1 MKKLNYLN
9 VVMSLAILF
18 ALSSCSK
25 NGDKSLAQN
34 TASKTE
40 LTDMMSE
47 QGSNPDEASVTENT
61 GTDGTVLNRGT
72 NESNGHYLY
81 TVGNGPEKNYI
92 ISYEIKSNG
101 MLQSNGA
108 TASGGT
114 GTGKGLGSQG
124 ALVLS
129 KNHEWLFAVNAG
141 SNTVSSF
148 KVKDDGTLM
157 LAHTES
163 TMGKEPVSVS
173 VHDNL
178 LYVLNRG
185 SDNIHGFWIGA
196 GGSLSHIAGST
207 QDLSSKMVDAP
218 QISITPGGDWVVVT
232 EKATNII
239 GTFKLKNNGSV
250 SAGKFTTSVGPTPF
264 GFDYSRNRFM
274 IVSNAA
280 GGAAGAG
287 SSTSYIIGN
296 NGKPDAVNGAVNSNQ
311 AAPCWVATTKYGRY
325 AFVTNTAS
333 NNVSSYYVAPW
344 GALYLIAG
352 EAAKTD
358 MGPLDIVVAANNYY
372 VYILNGKSNSIS
384 EYKRKFFGGLEHIG
398 TLANVPISAVGLATF

>member
-1 MKKLNYLN
+1 MKKLSYLN
-9 VVMSLAILF
+9 IVMSLAILF

-40 LTDMMSE
+40 LTDMMLE
-47 QGSNPDEASVTENT
+47 QGSNPDEASVAGST
-61 GTDGTVLNRGT
+61 GSEGTVLNREG
-72 NESNGHYLY
+72 NERNGHYLY
-81 TVGNGPEKNYI
+81 TVGNGNEKNYI
-92 ISYEIKSNG
+92 ISYKIRKDG

-108 TASGGT
+108 TASGGK
-114 GTGKGLGSQG
+114 GTGKSLGSQG
-124 ALVLS
+124 AVILS
-129 KNHEWLFAVNAG
+129 KDNEWLFAVNAG

-148 KVKDDGTLM
+148 KVKADGTLM

-163 TMGKEPVSVS
+163 TMGAEPVSVS
-173 VHDNL
+173 MRGNL

-185 SDNIHGFWIGA
+185 TDNIHGFWVGS
-196 GGSLSHIAGST
+196 GGSLSHIEGST
-207 QDLSSKMVDAP
+207 QNLSSKGVDAP

-239 GTFKLKNNGSV
+239 GTFKIKNNGSV
-250 SAGKFTTSVGPTPF
+250 NAGKFTASVGPTPF
-264 GFDYSRNRFM
+264 GFEFSRNRFM

-296 NGKPDAVNGAVNSNQ
+296 NGKPGAVNGAVNNNQ
-311 AAPCWVATTKYGRY
+311 AAPCWVAITKYGRY

-333 NNVSSYYVAPW
+333 NTVSSYYVSPW
-344 GALYLIAG
+344 GALYLIAS
-352 EAAKTD
+352 EAAKTG
-358 MGPLDIVVAANNYY
+358 MGPVDIVVAANNYY
-372 VYILNGKSNSIS
+372 VYILNGKSNIIS

-398 TLANVPISAVGLATF
+398 TLANVPTSAVGLATF

>member
-1 MKKLNYLN
+1 MKKINFLH

-25 NGDKSLAQN
+25 TGDKSVTQN
-34 TASKTE
+34 TTSKTE
-40 LTDMMSE
+40 LSDMMAE
-47 QGSNPDEASVTENT
+47 QGANPDEASVTENT
-61 GTDGTVLNRGT
+61 GGEGVILNREGS
-72 NESNGHYLY
+72 ESNGHYLY
-81 TVGNGPEKNYI
+81 TVGNSSEKNYVY
-92 ISYEIKSNG
+92 SYKIKSNG

-108 TASGGT
+108 TASGGK

-129 KNHEWLFAVNAG
+129 KDHEWLFAVNAG

-148 KVKDDGTLM
+148 KVKADGTLM

-163 TMGKEPVSVS
+163 TMGKEPISVS
-173 VHDNL
+173 VQGNL

-185 SDNIHGFWIGA
+185 SDNIHGFWVGA

-207 QDLSSKMVDAP
+207 QDLSSKGVDAP
-218 QISITPGGDWVVVT
+218 QISITPGGDWVIVT

-250 SAGKFTTSVGPTPF
+250 NAGKFTTSVGPTPF
-264 GFDYSRNRFM
+264 GFDYSRDRFM

-287 SSTSYIIGN
+287 SSSSYIIGN
-296 NGKPDAVNGAVNSNQ
+296 NGKPNAVNGAVNNNE

-333 NNVSSYYVAPW
+333 NNVSSYYIAPW

-358 MGPLDIVVAANNYY
+358 NGPVDVVVAANNYY
-372 VYILNGKSNSIS
+372 VYILNGKSSTIG